1 MDTDQPWPDAFEGAR
16 SLFAASEPMEE
27 PPLAGYVFVRESMPE
42 GSGYPFVAIGVRV
55 EDGVPARLVYAFPGA
70 YAAEPPVGLEDCTW
84 FEGGR
89 GWWLRFVDD

>member
-1 MDTDQPWPDAFEGAR
+1 MEEAVDTNHPWPDAFECAR

-27 PPLAGYVFVRESMPE
+27 PPLAGYVFVRESMPN

-70 YAAEPPVGLEDCTW
+70 YAAEPPA
-84 FEGGR
+84 
-89 GWWLRFVDD
+89 GWRTALV